1 MPFYFQLMTLFEEI
15 SLLEGFAF
23 ITSLLYTWLA
33 AKENIWCWLFGGL
46 GAGAT
51 LILCLQGLLYSEV
64 ILQIYYIVMAVYG
77 WLRWSKSD
85 KDLKKPVLRMSYAL
99 HFKILILGGIGLFAL
114 GAFWKLWGA
123 ALPYLDATTTSF
135 SILATWLIARK
146 YLENWIYFIVI
157 DAISIYLYSSRG
169 LLLLSF
175 LFVLYTFLAAYGY
188 FQWKLIWKKQELK
201 LVN

>member
-1 MPFYFQLMTLFEEI
+1 MTLFEEI
-15 SLLEGFAF
+15 SLLEWFAF

-64 ILQIYYIVMAVYG
+64 MLQIYYIVMAVYG
-77 WLRWSKSD
+77 WLQWSKSD
-85 KDLKKPVLRMSYAL
+85 ENLKKPVLRMSYAL
-99 HFKILILGGIGLFAL
+99 HLKILILGGIGLFAL

-175 LFVLYTFLAAYGY
+175 LFVIYTFLATYGY
-188 FQWKLIWKKQELK
+188 FQWKNIWRKQDLN
-201 LVN
+201 LAN